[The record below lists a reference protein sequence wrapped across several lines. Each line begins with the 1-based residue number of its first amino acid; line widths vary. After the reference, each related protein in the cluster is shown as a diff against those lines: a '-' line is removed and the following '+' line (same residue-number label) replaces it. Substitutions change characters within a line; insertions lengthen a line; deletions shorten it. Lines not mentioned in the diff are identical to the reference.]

1 MGRKRVRRTPS
12 HGRVGFLLIHGVSGS
27 PAEMSYIA
35 NGLARNGHVV
45 AVPQLAADASWES
58 WLATAEDSLAGLR
71 KRCSHV
77 FVGGLSAGG
86 VLALKVAARHPDI
99 VRGVVSYAP
108 ALHLDGWSMPWYT
121 RLLPFA
127 LTRRVAGLLQV
138 ADISPFG
145 LKDADARAK
154 AGLRT
159 LTGNLMFELKRLVA
173 SLRRDLPHVRQPAL
187 IVHPREDDR
196 TSLESVVDLQHGLG
210 GRVEVVV
217 LNDSY
222 HLVTLDRQRSIV
234 LARTMAFAR
243 NVLAS
248 IDVSDRSV
256 KPGQGTSA
264 AIA

>member
-1 MGRKRVRRTPS
+1 MSKKRVRRVPS
-12 HGRVGFLLIHGVSGS
+12 RGRVGFLLIHGVSGS
-27 PAEMSYIA
+27 PAEMRYIA
-35 NGLARNGHVV
+35 DGLARNGHVV
-45 AVPQLAADASWES
+45 AVPQLAADATWET
-58 WLATAEDSLAGLR
+58 WLATAEDALAGLR

-86 VLALKVAARHPDI
+86 VLALKVAARHPDV

-108 ALHLDGWSMPWYT
+108 ALHLSGLSKPWYM

-127 LTRRVAGLLQV
+127 PTGRAT
-138 ADISPFG
+138 S
-145 LKDADARAK
+145 KDADARAL
-154 AGLRT
+154 AGVRK
-159 LTGNLMFELKRLVA
+159 LTGKLLHELKRLVA
-173 SLRRDLPHVRQPAL
+173 SMRSDLARVRQPAL
-187 IVHPREDDR
+187 IVHPRNDDL
-196 TSLESVVDLQHGLG
+196 TSLESVVDLQQGLG

-248 IDVSDRSV
+248 IDVSDHSA
-256 KPGQGTSA
+256 KPGRGGSA